1 MVEITSNLNF
11 MKTIKIIVLAIL
23 GFCSAE
29 VTATDLYVRDSG
41 AGGAF
46 STISTAIAQASDGD
60 RIIIRPKAAGLP
72 YIENLVIDK
81 SLTFVSEINFSTY
94 LVQGSVSITPLAGRV
109 VTVHNMNL
117 TSTFSSSAD
126 STNGRTTINI
136 YNSSLN
142 SGVNAS
148 RLNTSVNISG
158 CSVLGTISCTH
169 GRITGNTAGSVSIS
183 TTLIDTNLATDDIEI
198 IANALLTTEAAIS
211 LSQKNYK
218 VRILNNYL
226 SSGTLYID
234 GAKTGSNNE
243 IRNNAIDSG
252 ADSAIVISLA
262 TGNHATF
269 SVLNN
274 AISTSTS
281 SSTYNEVINSN
292 ILNATVY
299 VMYNASTSAFTA
311 LNSNAT
317 NNISNASLTFNNVTR
332 TVTGT
337 ALVNGGATDDDF
349 ADIDL
354 SRNDIG
360 NRGGSDTW
368 ENYWPS
374 GSGNKPLVNYLLT
387 PRRIYNGT
395 TEMNATGSG
404 YTK

>member
-1 MVEITSNLNF
+1 
-11 MKTIKIIVLAIL
+11 MKTIKIVVLAIF
-23 GFCSAE
+23 GFCSTI
-29 VTATDLYVRDSG
+29 VTAADLYVRDSG
-41 AGGAF
+41 AGGSF
-46 STISTAIAQASDGD
+46 STISAAIAQASNGD

-72 YIENLVIDK
+72 FIENLVIDK
-81 SLTFVSEINFSTY
+81 SLTFVSEINFSNY
-94 LVQGSVSITPLAGRV
+94 FIQGTVSVTPLAGRV

-136 YNSSLN
+136 YNSSLS
-142 SGVNAS
+142 SGVNANK
-148 RLNTSVNISG
+148 LNTSVNISG
-158 CSVLGTISCTH
+158 CSITGTISCTH

-183 TTLIDTNLATDDIEI
+183 TSLADTNLATDDIEI
-198 IANALLTTEAAIS
+198 IANALLTTEAAIY
-211 LSQKNYK
+211 LDQKNYRT
-218 VRILNNYL
+218 RILNNYL
-226 SSGTLYID
+226 SNGTLYIEA
-234 GAKTGSNNE
+234 AKTGSNNE

-252 ADSAIVISLA
+252 SDSAIVISLA
-262 TGNHATF
+262 TGNQATF

-274 AISTSTS
+274 AISTSIS
-281 SSTYNEVINSN
+281 SSTYNEVVNSN

-317 NNISNASLTFNNVTR
+317 NNISSASLSFNDVTR

-337 ALVNGGATDDDF
+337 ALVNAGAADDDF
-349 ADIDL
+349 TDIDL
-354 SRNDIG
+354 TRNDIG

-368 ENYWPS
+368 ENYWPTS
-374 GSGNKPLVNYLLT
+374 PGNKPLVNYLLT